1 MIIEKLRLKGM
12 TGIKKGLGLDEIEID
27 FNNISGLVAL
37 DGVNGSGKST
47 CIELLS
53 PFNQLASRE
62 GALFRHCY
70 LRDSERE
77 LSFTY
82 QGHHYKTL
90 LKIDCDSEK
99 SEGYIWVDDA
109 PVVNGKIS
117 AYAKYMKDLFGS
129 PELFY
134 NSVFC
139 SQNAK
144 KLSDMTTGKLKELF
158 SEFLRLDR
166 LVEYENTAKQCANVI
181 NGKAGQVDIR
191 IAALK
196 EKLSGIDQAR
206 ADIEAHEQGHISLVA
221 DLDCKKAELS
231 DYRKAVEGLKEKLV
245 KNTII
250 LQRKADIAENIG
262 KLQKELDA
270 EKSGAETEIEAL
282 KVKYREVSAEL
293 AKFEAVISLETAI
306 REAGNTEARLE
317 KQLIEMNAET
327 EQLTEEISKS
337 LAEIHRLESELLI
350 KRQSVRDLDNDPK
363 LTELTRLILQ
373 TQNDIDSKLISLR
386 GLDNDRKLIDLEH
399 KIKQHKES
407 IKKLAFRDPGC
418 PEGENSCLYIKDA
431 LAARDALPAAEVE
444 YGERKAEI
452 EKERSDIQVEID
464 ILKGKNK
471 LNERDADARLQEN
484 ITKQAALS
492 GGATTIE
499 TLIKAVKHFHLQYS
513 DQLKTTKENIQTYQK
528 KLVEVKALSERKA
541 ELEIAITRKAD
552 ITAKLEEIT
561 AAGKTL
567 RASWTEKEQAKLQQI
582 QELVIK
588 QSEIDKDINHGAETE
603 LAITKQNIDDA
614 EKQIPLIEK
623 KIAEVR
629 DLISKANHDLS
640 SMLDAEKELNSIQA
654 EKTELLKNASE
665 WTYLKTACSKNGLQA
680 LEIDGAAPLITSFAN
695 DLLSQAFGPLFS
707 VKFRTLDDEGKE
719 CLDIVTIADDGTEV
733 LLENLSGGQ
742 RVWILMALRLAMT
755 LLSQEKSGRVYESA
769 FADEMDGPLDPDN
782 SINFVKMYQAFMQ
795 IGKFK
800 TLYFISHKP
809 SCRNLA
815 DHILKFEAGEN
826 PTWA

>member
-1 MIIEKLRLKGM
+1 M
-12 TGIKKGLGLDEIEID
+12 
-27 FNNISGLVAL
+27 
-37 DGVNGSGKST
+37 
-47 CIELLS
+47 
-53 PFNQLASRE
+53 ASC
-62 GALFRHCY
+62 GGT
-70 LRDSERE
+70 SI
-77 LSFTY
+77 
-82 QGHHYKTL
+82 Q
-90 LKIDCDSEK
+90 
-99 SEGYIWVDDA
+99 DA
-109 PVVNGKIS
+109 
-117 AYAKYMKDLFGS
+117 
-129 PELFY
+129 
-134 NSVFC
+134 
-139 SQNAK
+139 
-144 KLSDMTTGKLKELF
+144 
-158 SEFLRLDR
+158 
-166 LVEYENTAKQCANVI
+166 I
-181 NGKAGQVDIR
+181 N
-191 IAALK
+191 
-196 EKLSGIDQAR
+196 
-206 ADIEAHEQGHISLVA
+206 
-221 DLDCKKAELS
+221 
-231 DYRKAVEGLKEKLV
+231 
-245 KNTII
+245 
-250 LQRKADIAENIG
+250 
-262 KLQKELDA
+262 
-270 EKSGAETEIEAL
+270 
-282 KVKYREVSAEL
+282 
-293 AKFEAVISLETAI
+293 
-306 REAGNTEARLE
+306 EAGDTEAWLNNQVLDLN
-317 KQLIEMNAET
+317 KIV

-386 GLDNDRKLIDLEH
+386 NLDNDRKLYELESA
-399 KIKQHKES
+399 IKQHKES

-431 LAARDALPAAEVE
+431 LAARDALPGAEVE
-444 YGERKAEI
+444 CGERKAEV
-452 EKERSDIQVEID
+452 EKERSDIQIEID

-471 LNERDADARLQEN
+471 LNEQDADTRLQEN

-492 GGATTIE
+492 DGATTIE
-499 TLIKAVKHFHLQYS
+499 RLIKAVKHLHLQYS
-513 DQLKTTKENIQTYQK
+513 DQLKITKGNIQTSQK
-528 KLVEVKALSERKA
+528 KLAEVKALSERKA
-541 ELEIAITRKAD
+541 ELEIAIIRKAD

-567 RASWTEKEQAKLQQI
+567 RATWTEKEQAKLQQI

-588 QSEIDKDINHGAETE
+588 QAEIDKDINHGAETE
-603 LAITKQNIDDA
+603 LAIAKQNIEDA
-614 EKQIPLIEK
+614 EKQLPLIEK

-640 SMLDAEKELNSIQA
+640 SMLDAEKELLEIQGQ
-654 EKTELLKNASE
+654 KDLLVRNASE
-665 WTYLKTACSKNGLQA
+665 WTYLRNACSKNGLQA
-680 LEIDGAAPLITSFAN
+680 LEIDGAAPLITGYAN

-707 VKFRTLDDEGKE
+707 VKFRTLDDDGKE